1 MTFNDFT
8 LSSEI
13 IKAVR
18 AKGYDSPTPI
28 QQKAIPAVLEG
39 RDVLAGAQT
48 GTGKTAAFAL
58 PVLELLNR
66 EGKKEKAPR
75 VLILTPTRELAAQ
88 VGESFIDYGKNL
100 PFRTEIIFGGV
111 KINPQIQR
119 LKDGCDILVAT
130 PGRLLDH
137 VSQKTL
143 DLSRIKYLI
152 LDEADRMLDMGFIRD
167 IKKVISCLPSARQN
181 LMFSATYG
189 KEIKALCNSLLHNPV
204 TVEVRQGNKTADKVE
219 QIAYRTEKNQKRH
232 LLSYLIKK
240 ESWYQVLVF
249 VKTKH
254 GANRLAKQLT
264 RGGIPSSALHGDKSQ
279 NARIRALK
287 EFKEGDLQALIATN
301 VAARGLDLQG
311 LDYVVNYDLPQMA
324 EDYVHRIGR
333 TGRAGESGQAITF
346 ITPEDRSQLKSI
358 EKLIGDTI
366 PVTVPEGFVP
376 VIEQENPGRGANQ
389 RSRRTGS

>member
-8 LSSEI
+8 LSDEI
-13 IKAVR
+13 VKAVQ
-18 AKGYDSPTPI
+18 AKGYETPTPI
-28 QQKAIPAVLEG
+28 QQKAIPAILDR

-58 PVLELLNR
+58 PVLELLKRAGN
-66 EGKKEKAPR
+66 KERNPR
-75 VLILTPTRELAAQ
+75 VLVLTPTRELAAQ
-88 VGESFIDYGKNL
+88 VGESFTLYGKNL

-137 VSQKTL
+137 ISQKTL
-143 DLSRIKYLI
+143 DLRNIEYLI

-167 IKKVISCLPSARQN
+167 IRKIISLLPGKRQN
-181 LMFSATYG
+181 LLFSATYG
-189 KEIKALCNSLLHNPV
+189 KEIKGLCNSLLNNPV
-204 TVEVRQGNKTADKVE
+204 LAEVRQGNKTADKID
-219 QIAYRTEKNQKRH
+219 QIAYRTERPQKRH

-249 VKTKH
+249 VRTKH

-264 RGGIPSSALHGDKSQ
+264 KAGIPSSALHGDKSQ
-279 NARIRALK
+279 GARTRALK
-287 EFKEGDLQALIATN
+287 EFKEGGLQALIATN

-311 LDYVVNYDLPQMA
+311 LDYVVNFDLPQMA

-333 TGRAGESGQAITF
+333 TGRAGESGKAVTF
-346 ITPEDRSQLKSI
+346 ITPDDGKQLKVI
-358 EKLIGDTI
+358 EKLIGSTI
-366 PVTVPEGFVP
+366 PVGKAKGFVP
-376 VIEQENPGRGANQ
+376 VVQN
-389 RSRRTGS
+389 